1 MCLRSDLEAG
11 LAAVVSGSSPI
22 SPLGDARLRQ
32 PAYTQQVSK
41 VVGAWLLQL
50 PPRAPDG
57 VGGMWEVGQFQDEC
71 DRATGDGYERQVL
84 PVGG

>member
-1 MCLRSDLEAG
+1 MCLRSALEAG
-11 LAAVVSGSSPI
+11 LAAVISGSSPI
-22 SPLGDARLRQ
+22 SPGASTPRQ
-32 PAYTQQVSK
+32 PAHTQQVSK